1 MKSILIIDDAT
12 FQADIL
18 KTVLNNTFSTYH
30 IETVKSLSESNVLLL
45 ENEYDLILIDF
56 MLGDGY
62 NAVDLKSELG
72 HLQASSTTWVV
83 LSALDPVLLKEQHSS
98 EGFSD
103 FIHKTDYL
111 KLIEKLK
118 EYLCT
123 ELS

>member
-18 KTVLNNTFSTYH
+18 KTVLNNTFSTYL
-30 IETVKSLSESNVLLL
+30 IETVKSVSESNVLLL

-56 MLGDGY
+56 MLGDSY

-72 HLQASSTTWVV
+72 HLQVSPTTWVV
-83 LSALDPVLLKEQHSS
+83 LSALDPVLLKEQYPS

-118 EYLCT
+118 EYLCP